1 MQQADINILCTRP
14 LTPALLDEAKL
25 KGIVIDEIEFINT
38 TPIQSVEILQEI
50 EQAFLLN
57 ATVVFTSM
65 NAVDAVTTALQG
77 QIPNWK
83 IYCIGTA
90 TCKLVSEYFTA
101 SSIVGTAFNAAD
113 LANLIVADRF
123 IDEVI
128 FFCGD
133 NRRDELPAI
142 LKKNNIDVNE
152 IIVYETIMVPH
163 KLSKQY
169 NGIMFFSPSAV
180 NSFFSINNIDDRTI
194 LFAIGNTTATEIKKY
209 STNKI
214 ITSDEPGKENLIG
227 KMMEYFGG
235 N

>member
-65 NAVDAVTTALQG
+65 NAVEAVTTALQG

-90 TCKLVSEYFTA
+90 TCKLVSEYFTT
-101 SSIVGTAFNAAD
+101 SSIAGTAPDAES
-113 LANLIVADRF
+113 LANLIVSDRF
-123 IDEVI
+123 ID
-128 FFCGD
+128 G
-133 NRRDELPAI
+133 RYSRI
-142 LKKNNIDVNE
+142 LWW
-152 IIVYETIMVPH
+152 
-163 KLSKQY
+163 L
-169 NGIMFFSPSAV
+169 
-180 NSFFSINNIDDRTI
+180 DRYCNHE
-194 LFAIGNTTATEIKKY
+194 GC
-209 STNKI
+209 
-214 ITSDEPGKENLIG
+214 
-227 KMMEYFGG
+227 
-235 N
+235 